1 MQPNSAKYSVFQLP
15 FNDALTWMQDT
26 GILQKLLDT
35 GYYSAYGKFSR
46 TRYMATEQAKEQPLL
61 SQNMYLVY
69 FGLGIG
75 AFLSL
80 SAFILETR
88 VEKRRRRAMMVEV
101 VCDPP
106 LQVTKKVANITYM
119 VEVKE

>member
-1 MQPNSAKYSVFQLP
+1 MQPNYTKYSLFQLP
-15 FNDALTWMQDT
+15 FNDALAWMQDT

-88 VEKRRRRAMMVEV
+88 VEKRRRAVMVEV

-106 LQVTKKVANITYM
+106 LHVTKKVANKTYK

>member
-1 MQPNSAKYSVFQLP
+1 
-15 FNDALTWMQDT
+15 MQDT

-106 LQVTKKVANITYM
+106 LQVTKKVASITYK